1 MERYL
6 DNIGFFNSKV
16 EFETTFKH
24 KTSVVKFTIH
34 PSIPYKISKI
44 DYTISDTTLKQFFD
58 ITLKNSLIKE
68 GDIYNAYA
76 FDDERDRIT
85 EDLRNNGYYFFNR
98 NFIQFVVDSNHMDM
112 R

>member
-58 ITLKNSLIKE
+58 ITLKVNIHLMVHMITINNKLYKISIKE
-68 GDIYNAYA
+68 IISIVSK
-76 FDDERDRIT
+76 E
-85 EDLRNNGYYFFNR
+85 
-98 NFIQFVVDSNHMDM
+98 FISQ
-112 R
+112 RRRYI